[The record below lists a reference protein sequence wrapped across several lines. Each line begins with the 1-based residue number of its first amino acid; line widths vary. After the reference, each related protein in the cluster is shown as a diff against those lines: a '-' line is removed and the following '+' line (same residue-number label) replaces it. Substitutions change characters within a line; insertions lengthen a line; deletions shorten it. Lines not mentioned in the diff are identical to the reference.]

1 MINQSDIKYF
11 IEVAKTQHVSRAAE
25 RLGVTQP
32 ALTYCLKRL
41 EAETGSALFIRSK
54 RGVTLTSAGEKLYL
68 QSQALIE
75 QWDRVMA
82 SVKEDALEVS
92 GRIRLGCHSAVA
104 QYTLP
109 HLLPQLLKENPK
121 LEFDIHHGL
130 SRHMTEAVISSKLDV
145 AFAVNPVAHPDLIIK
160 EICRDDVGLWR
171 AKGCENNDVLLTEP
185 SLMQTQ
191 DILKKM
197 KKKGIHFKRTV
208 ESSSL
213 EVLAQLVSAGAGYAI
228 LPERVVKAIAHEKVE
243 RVRES
248 PVFHDRTCLVYKR
261 EFTLNQRGKT
271 FVKAALVLNS

>member
-1 MINQSDIKYF
+1 MINQSDLRYF
-11 IEVAKTQHVSRAAE
+11 VEVAKTQHVSRAAE

-32 ALTYCLKRL
+32 ALSYCLKRL

-54 RGVTLTSAGEKLYL
+54 QGVTLTSAGEKLFS
-68 QSQALIE
+68 QSQALLE
-75 QWDRVMA
+75 QWERVLA
-82 SVKEDALEVS
+82 SVNEDTTEVA
-92 GRIRLGCHSAVA
+92 GKIRLGCHSAVA

-109 HLLPQLLKENPK
+109 DLLPQLLKENPK
-121 LEFDIHHGL
+121 LEFEIHHGL

-160 EICRDDVGLWR
+160 EICRDEVGLWR
-171 AKGCENNDVLLTEP
+171 AKGCMNPDVLLTEP
-185 SLMQTQ
+185 SLIQTQ

-197 KKKGIHFKRTV
+197 KKRGIHFKRTV

-213 EVLAQLVSAGAGYAI
+213 EVLAQLVSSGAGYAI
-228 LPERVVKAIAHEKVE
+228 LPERVVKAVAHEKVE

-261 EFTLNQRGKT
+261 EFTLNKRGKA
-271 FVKAALVLNS
+271 FIQAALLLNR